1 MGTREACLHQQEAV
15 RRLMAG
21 LSFMKHLL
29 YARGIKYIISLNSN
43 TSPWVPLDCPL
54 DMRKSR
60 LRVLNGLTQDHT
72 PS

>member
-21 LSFMKHLL
+21 LSFIKHLL
-29 YARGIKYIISLNSN
+29 YAQGIKYIIISLNSY

-54 DMRKSR
+54 DMKKSR
-60 LRVLNGLTQDHT
+60 LRVLTQDHT